1 MVAIVEPIVKL
12 LRMVDGDECTLGYIY
27 EGVIRVKESIKM
39 ILNNDKDKY
48 DLYLTIIERKQ
59 IQRPHSPVHAKLK
72 YLNPKFYYE
81 KVVKMD
87 NEIRDGMSKV
97 RQKLLTSEE
106 RKTLTEDISFYHARH
121 SKIFNP
127 MAVDALS
134 NIHPHEVIA
143 FPDDPTPIVG
153 NDVENI
159 VDGGDISDEE
169 EDVDVEDGGN
179 EAHVEADANNG
190 NADDEE
196 FHHLMNEF
204 ELPPAVEKTVRA
216 RNQETTGP
224 LVSPREFVIHYDGFW
239 IQIVPGRMRYLDYH
253 GGYQFHLMLDGDE
266 LSYMGLI
273 EDIHKSVGDDVP
285 INGVN
290 CICRGFLTTIYNNV
304 GVMKMSDTIKA
315 ERDQK
320 FHLFVTMVTPDMMQP
335 TEVPKPKLHSKPNAK
350 QYKKPSIVCVSK
362 SKSPRTPTKHPI
374 LNFDIRRSPRF
385 SSPSVI
391 QPSPINQASLPPTES
406 KSKLVSTQS
415 PSTPT
420 KHSILNFEVRRSPRF
435 SSPINQA
442 SPPPTESKSK
452 LVSTQSPST
461 PTKHS
466 ILNFEVRRSPRFSSP
481 INQTSPI
488 NQASPNEPIPI
499 SPTTDNTNQG
509 EDGYEEI
516 KKTTEDVVNE
526 FAELFETGE
535 AFVDVIQSD
544 VSEDVVQNDES
555 EDEGAPGRYFQK
567 FEAGGPCVDMR
578 ARYESTHLSD
588 NEDEDYTPKEDD
600 EHADD
605 LVNEAIDLEEEADDV
620 INSLGNCTNNLY
632 QEQYHSVEDEDVKQE
647 LVLKL
652 EPGMQWKSMEEC
664 RKFLKTLAI
673 QNLFSFRQ
681 KQNDKKRYRI
691 YCIGEDH
698 SDQEMVKGCTWK
710 VACSLTTDNHTVKL
724 RKYVGTHTCKADGK
738 NHVVQAKALWVAI
751 VLEDFL
757 RDHPNMKHV
766 DVHKEVFRRY
776 GVELSYY
783 TSWKSKGSV
792 VNCYKHAETDEFV
805 GFLLAYKASLDGYCS
820 SFYNVQSFKATYA
833 GYIYPFDNEEEW
845 DKVKVGNEVL
855 PPPFERKSG
864 RPRKL
869 RIRDADE
876 DKPSNNRCCKICNV
890 PGHNKRTCERRQQG
904 GTKSLSK
911 AQKRQKR
918 GEGQEQNE
926 PNVDHIPKARRGSRG
941 MRGGRGSR
949 GRGGRGMA
957 YWFGEDTPP
966 RSSQATPPPP
976 ASSTQ

>member
-1 MVAIVEPIVKL
+1 NEMVAIVEPIVKL
-12 LRMVDGDECTLGYIY
+12 LRIVDGDECTLGYIY

-59 IQRPHSPVHAKLK
+59 IQRPHSPVHAVPA

-134 NIHPHEVIA
+134 NTHPH
-143 FPDDPTPIVG
+143 DPTPIVG
-153 NDVENI
+153 NYVENI

-179 EAHVEADANNG
+179 EAHVEAEANNG

-196 FHHLMNEF
+196 FHHLMN
-204 ELPPAVEKTVRA
+204 
-216 RNQETTGP
+216 
-224 LVSPREFVIHYDGFW
+224 
-239 IQIVPGRMRYLDYH
+239 VPGRMRYLDYH

-499 SPTTDNTNQG
+499 SPTTDNTNQ
-509 EDGYEEI
+509 
-516 KKTTEDVVNE
+516 
-526 FAELFETGE
+526 
-535 AFVDVIQSD
+535 AFVDAIQSD

-605 LVNEAIDLEEEADDV
+605 LVNEAIDLEEEADDM

-710 VACSLTTDNHTVKL
+710 VACSLTIDNHTVKL
-724 RKYVGTHTCKADGK
+724 RKYVGTHTCEADGK
-738 NHVVQAKALWVAI
+738 NHVVQAKAPWVAT

-783 TSWKSKGSV
+783 TSWKSKVMMFEKINGNYESSYAVVSELKNQILKRNQGSV
-792 VNCYKHAETDEFV
+792 VNW
-805 GFLLAYKASLDGYCS
+805 YCS
-820 SFYNVQSFKATYA
+820 SFYNVQSFKATYV

-869 RIRDADE
+869 RIRDANE

-926 PNVDHIPKARRGSRG
+926 VNV
-941 MRGGRGSR
+941 
-949 GRGGRGMA
+949 
-957 YWFGEDTPP
+957 
-966 RSSQATPPPP
+966 QQQ
-976 ASSTQ
+976 TQMN